1 MSQSFFKIIVDNHY
15 QLITKNYVY
24 LKIHKKNL

>member
-1 MSQSFFKIIVDNHY
+1 MSQSFLIIVDNHY